1 MLYTSVPAQ
10 IATDPRF
17 AEWVKDTLWLASV
30 KR

>member
-17 AEWVKDTLWLASV
+17 ADRVKATVWLAPV

>member
-10 IATDPRF
+10 IATDPRL
-17 AEWVKDTLWLASV
+17 AERVKATFWLARV